1 MVWQKRCSSQNMQ
14 EESWEVNK
22 VIGLLIAL
30 LLIALTEYGVIC
42 WQGKEIDKLSEKY
55 LEAIA
60 ELSPVNVTQEAEYVE
75 ID

>member
-1 MVWQKRCSSQNMQ
+1 MEWQKHCSSQNMQ

-22 VIGLLIAL
+22 VIGLIIVL
-30 LLIALTEYGVIC
+30 LLIAIAEYGVIC
-42 WQGKEIDKLSEKY
+42 WQGKEMDKLSEKY

-60 ELSPVNVTQEAEYVE
+60 EIPPISVTQEAEYVE

>member
-1 MVWQKRCSSQNMQ
+1 MQ

-22 VIGLLIAL
+22 VIGLIIAL
-30 LLIALTEYGVIC
+30 LIIALAEYGVIC
-42 WQGKEIDKLSEKY
+42 WQGEEMDKLSEKY

-60 ELSPVNVTQEAEYVE
+60 ELPPINVTQEAEYVE

>member
-1 MVWQKRCSSQNMQ
+1 MQ

-22 VIGLLIAL
+22 VIGLIIVL
-30 LLIALTEYGVIC
+30 LLIALVEYGVIC
-42 WQGKEIDKLSEKY
+42 WQGKEMDRLSEKY

-60 ELSPVNVTQEAEYVE
+60 ELQPVSVTQEAEYVE